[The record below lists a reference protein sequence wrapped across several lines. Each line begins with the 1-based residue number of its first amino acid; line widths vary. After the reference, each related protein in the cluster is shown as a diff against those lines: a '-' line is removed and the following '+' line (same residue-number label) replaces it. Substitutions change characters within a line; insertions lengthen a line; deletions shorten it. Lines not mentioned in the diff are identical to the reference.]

1 MTQPLVI
8 LVYERI
14 LPGSQLLNRFQDM
27 GYRVLALNDPRGLT
41 ETARKEGPLLAVV
54 DMPFAQADAARAI
67 AELRSTS
74 DTHHVPVIAIVPA
87 GDKELE
93 QKAVTSQATL
103 VAHDTAILNHLDRF
117 LQQALQID

>member
-27 GYRVLALNDPRGLT
+27 GYRVLALNDPRLLV
-41 ETARKEGPLLAVV
+41 ETARREGPLLAVV
-54 DMPFAQADAARAI
+54 DMPFAQANAGRAV
-67 AELRSTS
+67 AELRSS
-74 DTHHVPVIAIVPA
+74 PDTQHVPVIAIVPA

-93 QKAVTSQATL
+93 QTAIASQATL

-117 LQQALQID
+117 LQQALQLD

>member
-27 GYRVLALNDPRGLT
+27 GYRVLALNDPRLLV
-41 ETARKEGPLLAVV
+41 ESARREGPLITVV
-54 DMPFAQADAARAI
+54 DMPFSQADAARAI
-67 AELRSTS
+67 AELRAAP
-74 DTHHVPVIAIVPA
+74 DTQHVPVIAIVPA
-87 GDKELE
+87 QDKELE
-93 QKAVTSQATL
+93 QKAVASQATL

-117 LQQALQID
+117 LQQALQLD